1 MMAFEQG
8 IERKISNCQDC
19 LYYLEQYTRGQPRE
33 LVRSCYHMP
42 DSPGYE
48 TAERL
53 IKEYYGNAIKITAAY
68 MEKALTWP
76 PIRSEDASSLQEL
89 MLFLKGCVT

>member
-1 MMAFEQG
+1 
-8 IERKISNCQDC
+8 
-19 LYYLEQYTRGQPRE
+19 
-33 LVRSCYHMP
+33 MP

-68 MEKALTWP
+68 MERALARP
-76 PIRSEDASSLQEL
+76 PIRSEDASSLQAF
-89 MLFLKGCVT
+89 MLFLKGYCNMMRSLQYMNEMNVASNLKATGEV